1 MAHQTASGVTLG
13 ISIAAPATHD
23 EAGFDALTLTTVGE
37 ITNVGEFGKEWALVT
52 HNPLSTRGTKK
63 GKGSFN
69 NGTLN
74 PSLALDPNDAGQTAM
89 KTALESDDPA
99 YFAVTLQDGTIYYL
113 TGLVM
118 SFKPNIG
125 GVDDVVTASTTIE
138 LTPDAIL
145 EKAAP

>member
-1 MAHQTASGVTLG
+1 MTHQTASGVTLG
-13 ISIAAPATHD
+13 ISLVAPATHD
-23 EAGFDALTLTTVGE
+23 EAGFAALSPTPVGE

-52 HNPLSTRGTKK
+52 HNPLATRGTKK

-69 NGTLN
+69 NGSIS
-74 PSLALDPNDAGQTAM
+74 PSLALDPKDAGQVAM

-99 YFAVTLQDGTIYYL
+99 YFFLTLQDGTIFYL
-113 TGLVM
+113 VGLVM
-118 SFKPNIG
+118 SFKPNLG

-145 EKAAP
+145 QQDVA

>member
-13 ISIAAPATHD
+13 ISTDAPATYD
-23 EAGFDALTLTTVGE
+23 VAGLDALTFTSVGE
-37 ITNVGEFGKEWALVT
+37 VTNIGEFGKEWQLVT
-52 HNPLSTRGTKK
+52 HNPLATRGTKK

-69 NGTLN
+69 NGTLS
-74 PSLALDPNDAGQTAM
+74 PSLALDPDDAGQTAM

-99 YFAVTLQDGTIYYL
+99 YFVVTLQDGTIYYL

-145 EKAAP
+145 EKAAA

>member
-13 ISIAAPATHD
+13 ISTAAPATHD
-23 EAGFDALTLTTVGE
+23 ITGFDALTFTNVGE
-37 ITNVGEFGKEWALVT
+37 ITNVGEFGKEWSLVT
-52 HNPLSTRGTKK
+52 HNPLATRGTKK

-69 NGTLN
+69 NGTLS
-74 PSLALDPNDAGQTAM
+74 PALALDPDDAGQTAM
-89 KTALESDDPA
+89 KTALESDDPV

-125 GVDDVVTASTTIE
+125 GVDDVVTASTAIE
-138 LTPDAIL
+138 LTPDEIL
-145 EKAAP
+145 EKAAA

>member
-13 ISIAAPATHD
+13 ISLAAPATHD
-23 EAGFDALTLTTVGE
+23 ITGFDALTFINVAE
-37 ITNVGEFGKEWALVT
+37 ITNIGEFGKEWQLVT
-52 HNPLSTRGTKK
+52 HNPLATRGTKK

-69 NGTLN
+69 NGTLS
-74 PSLALDPNDAGQTAM
+74 PSLALDPDDAGQTAM

-99 YFAVTLQDGTIYYL
+99 YFVVTLQDGTIYYL

-145 EKAAP
+145 EKAAA

>member
-13 ISIAAPATHD
+13 ISAAAPATHTT
-23 EAGFDALTLTTVGE
+23 AGFDALTFIPVGE
-37 ITNVGEFGKEWALVT
+37 ITNVGEFGKEWDLVT

-69 NGTLN
+69 NGQLS
-74 PSLALDPNDAGQTAM
+74 PSLALDPDDAGQTAM
-89 KTALESDDPA
+89 ETALESDDPV
-99 YFAVTLQDGTIYYL
+99 YLCITLQDGTIFYL
-113 TGLVM
+113 VGLVM

-125 GVDDVVTASTTIE
+125 GVNDVVTASTTIE

-145 EKAAP
+145 KKAAA